1 MNILSAINCVIS
13 IQIITSWALE
23 EIPAPNLSTDQKYL
37 QPWNILEHHRVS
49 AQGRFGEVQALV
61 DTPRTLQSQSVRSQR
76 GIEEQSGL
84 FLPGLGM
91 VKNYLPAQRKQA
103 PYKRLSLK

>member
-23 EIPAPNLSTDQKYL
+23 EIPAPNLSTDQKYF

-49 AQGRFGEVQALV
+49 AQGRSSEVRAIV
-61 DTPRTLQSQSVRSQR
+61 DTPRTLQSQSVISQR
-76 GIEEQSGL
+76 RIEDRSGL

-91 VKNYLPAQRKQA
+91 VKDYFPAQRKQS
-103 PYKRLSLK
+103 PYKRFSLK